1 MDALIMSEIQDCLK
15 SIPDEYA
22 IDILSYIDYLNIK
35 KSILYLPEDEISFN
49 LKGKEDILNGRTFI
63 HTQAKSII
71 EHHIQS
77 KMK

>member
-1 MDALIMSEIQDCLK
+1 MNALIMSEIQDRLK

-22 IDILSYIDYLNIK
+22 NEILSYIDYLNVK
-35 KSILYLPEDEISFN
+35 KSISFLPEDEISLI
-49 LKGKEDILNGRTFI
+49 LKGKEDILKGRTFT